1 MNDETLAQKLIHMTQ
16 EVRDLKTAHKRGLG
30 TTRFYKYELEI
41 YVAQGEFYQF
51 IARID
56 PDEPPNAIII
66 PEMRVDEP
74 AYGVI
79 LSFGTISS
87 TTAWITAFSGWQIQD
102 HTRMKITAISSSKL
116 SEFRQA

>member
-1 MNDETLAQKLIHMTQ
+1 MNDETLAQKLIHMTE

-30 TTRFYKYELEI
+30 TMRFYKYELEI

-56 PDEPPNAIII
+56 PDEPSNAIII
-66 PEMRVDEP
+66 PEVNLDEP
-74 AYGVI
+74 IEGI
-79 LSFGTISS
+79 MLDFGSISS
-87 TTAWITAFSGWQIQD
+87 TTIYITVFSGWQIQD
-102 HTRMKITAISSSKL
+102 HSRLKVTAISSSKL

>member
-41 YVAQGEFYQF
+41 YVAQGTFYQF
-51 IARID
+51 IARVD
-56 PDEPPNAIII
+56 PDEPANPIII
-66 PEMRVDEP
+66 PEINLDEP
-74 AYGVI
+74 IYG
-79 LSFGTISS
+79 LMLDFGNIGS
-87 TTAWITAFSGWQIQD
+87 TTMWFTIFTGWQIQD
-102 HTRMKITAISSSKL
+102 HSRLKVTAISSSKL